1 MIVDNLTNAT
11 RYYTLHPLFEK
22 AFHHIEKLDM
32 ESLEDG
38 TTELVENRLKVAVVS
53 TSMKPAAD
61 AKLETHEKFI
71 DIQLPVTK
79 AETFGWKSLSN
90 LEESETGY
98 DAQNDIEFF
107 RDTPTAYVTLLPGE
121 FVIFFP
127 EDAHAPLVGEGATKK
142 IIIKIAVD

>member
-11 RYYTLHPLFEK
+11 RYYNLHPLFEK
-22 AFHHIEKLDM
+22 AFNYIVKLDM
-32 ESLEDG
+32 KSLEDG
-38 TTELVENRLKVAVVS
+38 TTVLEENRLKVAVVS
-53 TSMKPAAD
+53 TAMKPTAE

-71 DIQLPVTK
+71 DIQIPVTK
-79 AETFGWKSLSN
+79 EETFGWKSLSS
-90 LEESETGY
+90 LKESETGY

-107 RDTPTAYVTLLPGE
+107 RDTPTAYVTLLPEE

-127 EDAHAPLVGEGATKK
+127 QDAHAPLIGKGTIRK